1 MKKHDETPKDYL
13 LRRYPPFIESM
24 ESAYEQS
31 FWDNCDFE
39 KAQELSDK
47 IIEIFKE
54 NNMTYTD
61 AYAMLG
67 FVQMDLK
74 YRSERVK
81 L

>member
-1 MKKHDETPKDYL
+1 MDSVKEYL
-13 LRRYPPFIESM
+13 LKKYPVQVQSL
-24 ESAYEQS
+24 SDAYLES

-47 IIEIFKE
+47 IIELFKE
-54 NNMTYTD
+54 ENMTYTD

-67 FVQMDLK
+67 FIHKDLE
-74 YRSERVK
+74 YRSNQLR